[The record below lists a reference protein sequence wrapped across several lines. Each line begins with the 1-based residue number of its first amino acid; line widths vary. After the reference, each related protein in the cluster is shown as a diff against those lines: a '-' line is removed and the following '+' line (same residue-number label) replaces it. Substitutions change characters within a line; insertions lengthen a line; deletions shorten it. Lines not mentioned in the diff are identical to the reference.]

1 MPAGARQRGI
11 ASPRDVV
18 QSASALL
25 RHGPEH
31 ATVLFDGLRGWMRR
45 KGYTSLHDI
54 RGMLAVRDD
63 GSARERG
70 DYVSAL
76 RDANSRAFGSW

>member
-1 MPAGARQRGI
+1 
-11 ASPRDVV
+11 
-18 QSASALL
+18 
-25 RHGPEH
+25 
-31 ATVLFDGLRGWMRR
+31 
-45 KGYTSLHDI
+45 
-54 RGMLAVRDD
+54 MLAVRDD